1 MVRLSLFVVIAMLLA
16 ACSEPPPAQRKGNGQ
31 HLVETV
37 QVVLESVAI
46 EQERTGTL
54 RPVQEVR
61 IFNQEEGRI
70 TELPYHEGDQVEQGE
85 VLARLDDRLLR
96 AQLARALALRDKAEK
111 ELKRI
116 SGLAKRSL
124 ASQTELTR
132 VETDLAVAKA
142 DEQVLRTRLDYAT
155 LRAPFAGVI
164 SARLSEPGNIAERYT
179 HLLTLTD
186 TRTLITEVSVSEL
199 LINKLTLGQ
208 PVTLSI
214 DALRDSQGAHAL
226 QGQISRIYPNVDA
239 ATRNGTLEIAL
250 QAVPGARPGQLAR
263 AVLRTQEAE
272 RLMIPFVALR
282 RSSEGEYVYSVD
294 AEGKAVLQPVQVGLR
309 VGDRIEVLSGL
320 QPGTQVVVRG
330 FTNLRAGKAVTVVQ
344 PLIAVKPEPAS

>member
-1 MVRLSLFVVIAMLLA
+1 MMRLSVLMLFSLLLA
-16 ACSEPPPAQRKGNGQ
+16 ACSEPPAPARKAATP

-37 QVVLESVAI
+37 LVVPERVAI

-70 TELPYHEGDQVEQGE
+70 TELPFHEGDKVEQGE

-96 AQLARALALRDKAEK
+96 AQLARAQALRQRAEK
-111 ELKRI
+111 ELNRI
-116 SGLAKRSL
+116 SGLAKRGL

-132 VETDLAVAKA
+132 VETEQAVASA
-142 DEQVLRTRLDYAT
+142 DEQVLRTRMDYAT
-155 LRAPFAGVI
+155 LRAPITGVI

-199 LINKLTLGQ
+199 LINKLALGQ
-208 PVTLSI
+208 SVTLSI
-214 DALRDSQGAHAL
+214 DALRDAEGSHAL
-226 QGQISRIYPNVDA
+226 AGTISRIYPSVDA
-239 ATRNGTLEIAL
+239 ATRNGTVEISL

-263 AVLRTQEAE
+263 VLLRTQEAE
-272 RLMIPFVALR
+272 RLLIPFVALR
-282 RSSEGEYVYSVD
+282 RATEGEYVFSVD
-294 AEGKAVLQPVQVGLR
+294 AGGKAVKQAVRTGLR
-309 VGDRIEVLSGL
+309 VGERVEVLSGL
-320 QPGTQVVVRG
+320 QPGSQVVVRG
-330 FTNLRAGKAVTVVQ
+330 FTNLRDGKAVTVVV
-344 PLIAVKPEPAS
+344 PPAAKAEEPQS